1 MKNEEIFEKI
11 LEMVVRM
18 KYISEEEKIKVK
30 PEDNIRDTLNL
41 RGLDLYEFW
50 LELEVVFNV
59 SISDEE
65 IAGEEN
71 IKTFEE
77 LIVLLDK
84 KINNENELDVSFHA
98 DEKGKKNSFY
108 DKMSNDEKDLFWDI
122 QKTAKESLSNPDI
135 ERSNEVDYFV

>member
-98 DEKGKKNSFY
+98 DEKGKK
-108 DKMSNDEKDLFWDI
+108 K
-122 QKTAKESLSNPDI
+122 
-135 ERSNEVDYFV
+135 